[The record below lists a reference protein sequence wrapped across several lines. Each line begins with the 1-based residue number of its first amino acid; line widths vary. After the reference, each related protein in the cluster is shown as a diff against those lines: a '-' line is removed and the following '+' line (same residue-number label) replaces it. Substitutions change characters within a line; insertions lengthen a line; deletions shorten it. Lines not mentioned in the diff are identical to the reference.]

1 LNTGIWESWRHRPE
15 RYAATQERRTPDQ
28 TLEKVVAR
36 FEAAGAHVEFTPL
49 ETVAHQVMDG
59 IRTDRFWM
67 MGPPTPADEVVSR
80 KAASI
85 LARGEPDY
93 LVDVL
98 GQHAKESEGER
109 P

>member
-1 LNTGIWESWRHRPE
+1 
-15 RYAATQERRTPDQ
+15 
-28 TLEKVVAR
+28 
-36 FEAAGAHVEFTPL
+36 
-49 ETVAHQVMDG
+49 
-59 IRTDRFWM
+59 